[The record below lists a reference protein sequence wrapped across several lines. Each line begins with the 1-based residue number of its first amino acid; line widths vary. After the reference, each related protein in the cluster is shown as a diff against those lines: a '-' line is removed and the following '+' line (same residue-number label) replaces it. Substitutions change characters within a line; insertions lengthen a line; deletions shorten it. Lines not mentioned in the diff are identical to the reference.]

1 MMPNNIEKN
10 IKKLRELFDEESID
24 AYIVPHEDEFL
35 TEYVPHHSE
44 RLSFITGFTGS
55 AGLAIITKN
64 KAVIFV
70 DGRYTTQVKLETSNK
85 IFDYQDFNN
94 TDIENW
100 IKKNIDQQSQIG
112 FCSMT
117 ISFDKL
123 TSFKNFV
130 KNMEITFKKTDNLID
145 KIWSERPNQNNG
157 LIYEHKINFSGVS
170 HKEKKQ
176 IVIREI
182 IKEDCDSLFISEP
195 ENNCWFLNIRGDDLE
210 FTPLVRSYSL
220 VQKNGEINL
229 FSDHEISSSIKE
241 YFKENNIKHF
251 AINKIE
257 EFFKNKNFK
266 KTIFDFKTTP
276 FEIADIIFKYS
287 DDFKNLSNPCNLLK
301 ACKNKTEIEGAIKAH
316 IRDGVALTKFL
327 FWLDSKSENNKL
339 NEIDVE
345 EKLLNLRK
353 NEERFISPSF
363 NTIAGA
369 GSNGAIVHYKA
380 NKASCKKLKAGD
392 LLLVDSGGQYLDG
405 TTDVTRTIALFP
417 NEKKIQREKKDRFTR
432 VLKGHIAIACSIFK
446 KGTIGKDLDPCA
458 RKYLIE
464 EGLDY
469 KHGTGHGV
477 GSFLGV
483 HEGPQSISPLGFQE
497 IKEGMIISNEPGY
510 YKENEYGIRIENLI
524 LTKEMD
530 DNSNYL
536 YFKTLTLAPIDKN
549 LISTEML
556 NNAEIKWIDTY
567 HENVYKNLS
576 EFMQEKELI
585 WLKKS
590 CEPILQ

>member
-1 MMPNNIEKN
+1 MQKNIERN
-10 IKKLRELFDEESID
+10 IKKLRQLFVEKSID

-35 TEYVPHHSE
+35 TEYVPNHSE

-55 AGLAIITKN
+55 AGLTIITKN
-64 KAVIFV
+64 KAAIFV
-70 DGRYTTQVKLETSNK
+70 DGRYTTQVKLETSMK
-85 IFDYQDFNN
+85 IFDYHDLNN

-100 IKKNIDQQSQIG
+100 IRKNIKQKSQIG
-112 FCSMT
+112 FCPMT
-117 ISFDKL
+117 VSLDKL
-123 TSFKNFV
+123 TSFKNLV
-130 KNMEITFKKTDNLID
+130 SNTKIIFKKTDNLID
-145 KIWSERPNQNNG
+145 KIWLERPNQNNG
-157 LIYEHKINFSGVS
+157 LIYKHKIRFSGAS

-176 IVIREI
+176 HIIKEI

-417 NEKKIQREKKDRFTR
+417 NEKKIIKMLR
-432 VLKGHIAIACSIFK
+432 V
-446 KGTIGKDLDPCA
+446 T
-458 RKYLIE
+458 
-464 EGLDY
+464 
-469 KHGTGHGV
+469 
-477 GSFLGV
+477 
-483 HEGPQSISPLGFQE
+483 Q
-497 IKEGMIISNEPGY
+497 
-510 YKENEYGIRIENLI
+510 
-524 LTKEMD
+524 
-530 DNSNYL
+530 
-536 YFKTLTLAPIDKN
+536 
-549 LISTEML
+549 
-556 NNAEIKWIDTY
+556 
-567 HENVYKNLS
+567 
-576 EFMQEKELI
+576 
-585 WLKKS
+585 
-590 CEPILQ
+590 

>member
-1 MMPNNIEKN
+1 MQKNIERN
-10 IKKLRELFDEESID
+10 IKKLRQLFVEKSID

-35 TEYVPHHSE
+35 TEYVPNHSE

-55 AGLAIITKN
+55 AGLTIITKN
-64 KAVIFV
+64 KAAIFV
-70 DGRYTTQVKLETSNK
+70 DGRYTTQVKLETSMK
-85 IFDYQDFNN
+85 IFDYHDLNN

-100 IKKNIDQQSQIG
+100 IRKNIKQKSQIG
-112 FCSMT
+112 FCPMT
-117 ISFDKL
+117 VSLDKL
-123 TSFKNFV
+123 TSFKNLV
-130 KNMEITFKKTDNLID
+130 SNTKIIFKKTDNLID
-145 KIWSERPNQNNG
+145 KIWLERPNQNNG
-157 LIYEHKINFSGVS
+157 LIYKHKSRFSGAS

-176 IVIREI
+176 HIIKEI

-229 FSDHEISSSIKE
+229 FSDHEISISIKE

-524 LTKEMD
+524 LTKEMND
-530 DNSNYL
+530 KSNHL

-556 NNAEIKWIDTY
+556 NNDEIKWIDTY
-567 HENVYKNLS
+567 HEKVFKNLS
-576 EFMQEKELI
+576 EFMQEEELV
-585 WLKKS
+585 WLRKS
-590 CEPILQ
+590 CRPIMQ

>member
-1 MMPNNIEKN
+1 MSKNIEKN
-10 IKKLRELFDEESID
+10 IKKLRELFDEDSID

-35 TEYVPHHSE
+35 TEYVPNHSE

-55 AGLAIITKN
+55 AGLTIITKN
-64 KAVIFV
+64 KAAIFV
-70 DGRYTTQVKLETSNK
+70 DGRYTTQVKLETSMK
-85 IFDYQDFNN
+85 IFDYHDLNN

-100 IKKNIDQQSQIG
+100 IRKNIKQKSQIG
-112 FCSMT
+112 FCPMT
-117 ISFDKL
+117 VSLDKL
-123 TSFKNFV
+123 TSFKNLV
-130 KNMEITFKKTDNLID
+130 SNTKIIFKKTDNLID
-145 KIWSERPNQNNG
+145 KIWLERPNQNNG
-157 LIYEHKINFSGVS
+157 LIYKHKSRFSGAS

-176 IVIREI
+176 HIIKEI

-251 AINKIE
+251 SINKIE
-257 EFFKNKNFK
+257 EFFKKRSFR

-276 FEIADIIFKYS
+276 FELADIIFKYS

-301 ACKNKTEIEGAIKAH
+301 ACKNRTEIEGAIKAH

-327 FWLDSKSENNKL
+327 FWLDSKSEFNKL

-345 EKLLNLRK
+345 KKLLDLRK

-363 NTIAGA
+363 NTIAGT

-380 NKASCKKLKAGD
+380 SKVSCKKLRAGD

-417 NEKKIQREKKDRFTR
+417 NEQKIQKEKKDRFTQ
-432 VLKGHIAIACSIFK
+432 VLKGHIAIACSVFK

-458 RKYLIE
+458 RKYLKE

-524 LTKEMD
+524 LTKEMN
-530 DNSNYL
+530 DNSNHL

-549 LISTEML
+549 LISIEML
-556 NNAEIKWIDTY
+556 NNDEIKWIDTY
-567 HENVYKNLS
+567 HDRVYKNLS
-576 EFMQEKELI
+576 EFMQEKELL
-585 WLKKS
+585 WLRKS
-590 CEPILQ
+590 CGPILQ

>member
-1 MMPNNIEKN
+1 MPNNIEKN

-35 TEYVPHHSE
+35 TEYVPNHSE

-55 AGLAIITKN
+55 AGLTIITKN

-85 IFDYQDFNN
+85 IFDYQDLNN

-100 IKKNIDQQSQIG
+100 IRKNIEQQSQIG

-117 ISFDKL
+117 ISLDKL
-123 TSFKNFV
+123 NSFKNFV
-130 KNMEITFKKTDNLID
+130 SNTKITFKKTNNLID
-145 KIWSERPNQNNG
+145 KIWLERPNQNNG
-157 LIYEHKINFSGVS
+157 LIYEHKNKFSGVT

-176 IVIREI
+176 LIIKEI
-182 IKEDCDSLFISEP
+182 IKEDCDSLFISES

-229 FSDHEISSSIKE
+229 FSDHEISINIKE

-251 AINKIE
+251 SINKIE
-257 EFFKNKNFK
+257 EFFKKRSFR

-276 FEIADIIFKYS
+276 FELADIIFKYS

-301 ACKNKTEIEGAIKAH
+301 ACKNRTEIEGAIKAH

-327 FWLDSKSENNKL
+327 FWLDSKSEFNKL

-345 EKLLNLRK
+345 KKLLDLRK

-363 NTIAGA
+363 NTIAGT

-380 NKASCKKLKAGD
+380 SKVSCKKLRAGD

-417 NEKKIQREKKDRFTR
+417 NEQKIQKEKKDRFTQ
-432 VLKGHIAIACSIFK
+432 VLKGHIAIACSVFK

-458 RKYLIE
+458 RKYLTE

-524 LTKEMD
+524 LTKEMK
-530 DNSNYL
+530 DNSNHL

-549 LISTEML
+549 LISAEML
-556 NNAEIKWIDTY
+556 NNNEIKWIDTY
-567 HENVYKNLS
+567 HEKVYKNLS
-576 EFMQEKELI
+576 EFMQEKELV
-585 WLKKS
+585 WLKES
-590 CEPILQ
+590 CGPILQ

>member
-35 TEYVPHHSE
+35 TEYVPNHSE

-55 AGLAIITKN
+55 AGLTIITKN

-85 IFDYQDFNN
+85 IFDYQDLNN

-100 IKKNIDQQSQIG
+100 IKKNIEQQSQIG

-130 KNMEITFKKTDNLID
+130 SNTKITFKKTDNLID
-145 KIWSERPNQNNG
+145 KIWLERPNQING
-157 LIYEHKINFSGVS
+157 LIYEHKSKFSGVS

-176 IVIREI
+176 LIIKEI

-220 VQKNGEINL
+220 VQENGEINL
-229 FSDHEISSSIKE
+229 FSDHEISNSIKE
-241 YFKENNIKHF
+241 YFIENNIRHF
-251 AINKIE
+251 SINKIE
-257 EFFKNKNFK
+257 EFFKNRNFK
-266 KTIFDFKTTP
+266 KTIFDFQTTP
-276 FEIADIIFKYS
+276 FELANIIFKYS
-287 DDFKNLSNPCNLLK
+287 DDYKNLSNPCNLLK

-327 FWLDSKSENNKL
+327 FWLDSQSEHNKL

-345 EKLLNLRK
+345 EKLLDLRK
-353 NEERFISPSF
+353 NEKSFISPSF
-363 NTIAGA
+363 NTIAGT

-417 NEKKIQREKKDRFTR
+417 NEQKIQKEKKDRFTR
-432 VLKGHIAIACSIFK
+432 VLKGHIAIACSVFK
-446 KGTIGKDLDPCA
+446 KGTIGKDLDPYA

-524 LTKEMD
+524 LTKEMN
-530 DNSNYL
+530 DNSNHL

-556 NNAEIKWIDTY
+556 NNGEIKWIDTY

-576 EFMQEKELI
+576 EFMQEKELV

-590 CEPILQ
+590 CGPILQ

>member
-1 MMPNNIEKN
+1 MSINIQKN
-10 IKKLRELFDEESID
+10 IKKLRELFETECID

-35 TEYVPHHSE
+35 TEYVPNHSE

-64 KAVIFV
+64 KAAIFV
-70 DGRYTTQVKLETSNK
+70 DGRYTTQVKLETSGK
-85 IFDYQDFNN
+85 IFDYHDLNN
-94 TDIENW
+94 TEIENW
-100 IKKNIDQQSQIG
+100 IKKNIEQQSQIG

-117 ISFDKL
+117 ISLDKL
-123 TSFKNFV
+123 ASFKNFV
-130 KNMEITFKKTDNLID
+130 SNTKITLKKTDNLID
-145 KIWSERPNQNNG
+145 KIWLERPSQSTG
-157 LIYEHKINFSGVS
+157 LIYEHKSKFSGVS

-176 IVIREI
+176 LIIKEI
-182 IKEDCDSLFISEP
+182 IKNNCDSLFISEP
-195 ENNCWFLNIRGDDLE
+195 ENTCWFLNIRGDDLE

-229 FSDHEISSSIKE
+229 FSNHELSNNIKK
-241 YFKENNIKHF
+241 YFKENDIIHLP
-251 AINKIE
+251 INKIE

-276 FEIADIIFKYS
+276 FELADTIFKYS
-287 DDFKNLSNPCNLLK
+287 NNYKNISNPCSLLK

-327 FWLDSKSENNKL
+327 FWLNNKSEQNKL

-345 EKLLNLRK
+345 EKLLELRK

-363 NTIAGA
+363 NTIAGT

-380 NKASCKKLKAGD
+380 NHTSCKNLKAGD

-405 TTDVTRTIALFP
+405 TTDVTRTVALFP
-417 NEKKIQREKKDRFTR
+417 NEKTIQKEKKDRFTR
-432 VLKGHIAIACSIFK
+432 VLKGHIAIACSVFK
-446 KGTIGKDLDPCA
+446 KGTSGKDLDPYA

-483 HEGPQSISPLGFQE
+483 HEGPQSISPLGVQE

-524 LTKEMD
+524 LTKEMND
-530 DNSNYL
+530 SNNL

-549 LISTEML
+549 LISREML
-556 NNAEIKWIDTY
+556 NDDEIDWIDKY
-567 HENVYKNLS
+567 HEKVYKNLS
-576 EFMQEKELI
+576 GFMQEKELV

>member
-1 MMPNNIEKN
+1 MQKNIERN
-10 IKKLRELFDEESID
+10 IKKLRQLFVEKSID

-35 TEYVPHHSE
+35 TEYVPNHSE

-55 AGLAIITKN
+55 AGLTIITKN
-64 KAVIFV
+64 KAAIFV
-70 DGRYTTQVKLETSNK
+70 DGRYTTQVKLETSMK
-85 IFDYQDFNN
+85 IFDYHDLNN

-100 IKKNIDQQSQIG
+100 IRKNIKQKSQIG
-112 FCSMT
+112 FCPMT
-117 ISFDKL
+117 VSLDKL
-123 TSFKNFV
+123 TSFKNLV
-130 KNMEITFKKTDNLID
+130 SNTKIIFKKTDNLID
-145 KIWSERPNQNNG
+145 KIWLERPNQNNG
-157 LIYEHKINFSGVS
+157 LIYKHKSRFSGVS

-176 IVIREI
+176 HIIKEI

-251 AINKIE
+251 SINKIE
-257 EFFKNKNFK
+257 EFFKKRSFR

-276 FEIADIIFKYS
+276 FELADIIFKYS

-549 LISTEML
+549 LISIEML
-556 NNAEIKWIDTY
+556 NNDEIKWIDTY
-567 HENVYKNLS
+567 HDRVYKNLS
-576 EFMQEKELI
+576 EFMQEKELL
-585 WLKKS
+585 WLRKS
-590 CEPILQ
+590 CGPILQ

>member
-1 MMPNNIEKN
+1 MQKNIERN
-10 IKKLRELFDEESID
+10 IKKLRQLFVEKSID

-35 TEYVPHHSE
+35 TEYVPNHSE

-55 AGLAIITKN
+55 AGLTIITKN
-64 KAVIFV
+64 KAAIFV
-70 DGRYTTQVKLETSNK
+70 DGRYTTQVKLETSMK
-85 IFDYQDFNN
+85 IFDYHDLNN

-100 IKKNIDQQSQIG
+100 IRKNIKQKSQIG
-112 FCSMT
+112 FCPMT
-117 ISFDKL
+117 VSLDKL
-123 TSFKNFV
+123 TSFKNLV
-130 KNMEITFKKTDNLID
+130 SNTKIIFKKTDNLID
-145 KIWSERPNQNNG
+145 KIWLERPNQNNG
-157 LIYEHKINFSGVS
+157 LIYKHKSRFSGAS

-176 IVIREI
+176 HIIKEI

-251 AINKIE
+251 SINKIE
-257 EFFKNKNFK
+257 EFFKKRSFR

-276 FEIADIIFKYS
+276 FELADIIFKYS

-549 LISTEML
+549 LISIEML
-556 NNAEIKWIDTY
+556 NNDEIKWIDTY
-567 HENVYKNLS
+567 HDRVYKNLS
-576 EFMQEKELI
+576 EFMQEKELL
-585 WLKKS
+585 WLRKS
-590 CEPILQ
+590 CGPILQ

>member
-1 MMPNNIEKN
+1 MQKNIERN
-10 IKKLRELFDEESID
+10 IKKLRQLFVEKSID

-35 TEYVPHHSE
+35 TEYVPNHSE

-55 AGLAIITKN
+55 AGLTIITKN
-64 KAVIFV
+64 KAAIFV
-70 DGRYTTQVKLETSNK
+70 DGRYTTQVKLETSMK
-85 IFDYQDFNN
+85 IFDYHDLNN

-100 IKKNIDQQSQIG
+100 IRKNMKQKSQIG
-112 FCSMT
+112 FCPMT
-117 ISFDKL
+117 VSLDKL
-123 TSFKNFV
+123 TSFKNLV
-130 KNMEITFKKTDNLID
+130 SNTKIIFKKTDNLID
-145 KIWSERPNQNNG
+145 KIWLERPNQNNG
-157 LIYEHKINFSGVS
+157 LIYKHKSRFSGAS

-176 IVIREI
+176 HIIKEI

-327 FWLDSKSENNKL
+327 CWLDSKSENNKL

-417 NEKKIQREKKDRFTR
+417 NEKKNTKRKKR
-432 VLKGHIAIACSIFK
+432 
-446 KGTIGKDLDPCA
+446 
-458 RKYLIE
+458 
-464 EGLDY
+464 
-469 KHGTGHGV
+469 
-477 GSFLGV
+477 
-483 HEGPQSISPLGFQE
+483 
-497 IKEGMIISNEPGY
+497 
-510 YKENEYGIRIENLI
+510 
-524 LTKEMD
+524 
-530 DNSNYL
+530 
-536 YFKTLTLAPIDKN
+536 
-549 LISTEML
+549 
-556 NNAEIKWIDTY
+556 
-567 HENVYKNLS
+567 
-576 EFMQEKELI
+576 
-585 WLKKS
+585 
-590 CEPILQ
+590 

>member
-1 MMPNNIEKN
+1 MSKNIEKN
-10 IKKLRELFDEESID
+10 IKKLRELFDEDSID

-35 TEYVPHHSE
+35 TEYVPNHSE

-55 AGLAIITKN
+55 AGLTIITKN
-64 KAVIFV
+64 KAAIFV
-70 DGRYTTQVKLETSNK
+70 DGRYTTQVKLETSNE
-85 IFDYQDFNN
+85 IFDYQDLNN
-94 TDIENW
+94 TEIENW
-100 IKKNIDQQSQIG
+100 IRKNIEQQSQIG

-117 ISFDKL
+117 ISLDKL
-123 TSFKNFV
+123 TSFKNFLSNT
-130 KNMEITFKKTDNLID
+130 KITFKKTDNLID

-210 FTPLVRSYSL
+210 FTPLVRSYSI

-251 AINKIE
+251 SINKIE
-257 EFFKNKNFK
+257 EFFKKRSFR

-276 FEIADIIFKYS
+276 FELADIIFKYS

-327 FWLDSKSENNKL
+327 FWLDNKSEYNKL

-345 EKLLNLRK
+345 KKLLDLRK

-363 NTIAGA
+363 NTIAGT

-380 NKASCKKLKAGD
+380 NKVSCKKLKAGD

-417 NEKKIQREKKDRFTR
+417 NEQKIQKEKKDRFTR
-432 VLKGHIAIACSIFK
+432 VLKGHIAIACSVFK
-446 KGTIGKDLDPCA
+446 KGTIGKDLDPYA

-524 LTKEMD
+524 LTKEMND
-530 DNSNYL
+530 KSNHL

-556 NNAEIKWIDTY
+556 NNDEIKWIDTY
-567 HENVYKNLS
+567 HEKVFKNLS
-576 EFMQEKELI
+576 EFMQEEELV
-585 WLKKS
+585 WLRKS
-590 CEPILQ
+590 CGPIMQ